1 MKDKKQKNE
10 QNAGAIAAKP
20 KKKKKVLIVVLVIV
34 AVLVVW
40 IGISIHNATKQV
52 AMAVN
57 TVEVEP
63 VQKRDLSDTISVKG
77 TVAGASSTNVT
88 SKAAS
93 EITSMNVQVGDIV
106 KEGDV
111 LCTLDSTSIEEK
123 IADLEKSMS
132 NANAV
137 SSINTQQ
144 AADALQQA
152 KDDQTTTLAAAQ
164 KTLDRAKDSYN
175 GAQML
180 YDQGQADFAALLAA
194 KQAVED
200 AQTAYDTAVETTNRA
215 IETAQEAQELNKYKD
230 TDTTSKDTLSNLKE
244 QLADCEIT
252 APCGGVVTAVNSKV
266 GDINA
271 EKNVIMTIEDTSS
284 LKMVATV
291 QEADVLKLQEGMEAT
306 VTADA
311 TGDEQIKGTVT
322 RVVRVKSQGT
332 TGSDGSTTS
341 AGGYSIE
348 IALDNQEL
356 LIGMAVKAKVMI
368 QAKGEVLAVPY
379 DLIQYDDNGQAYVLV
394 AEADDGGNA
403 TAVRRNITVGDEVDY
418 YTEVT
423 GGDLAEGDMLIYDT
437 TFSIAE
443 GQTFTPEQ
451 MYSEQDMGL
460 TDGMEKIVKT
470 YYVGKPNE
478 LEILHG
484 IDLTVNQ
491 GEFVSIVGESGS
503 GKSTLM
509 NIIGVLDRQ
518 TSGSYYLEGQDVN
531 GMTDEVRSAVRNR
544 RIGFVFQNFNLLP
557 RANALKNVMVPLIY
571 GEEKTKNA
579 KERAME
585 MLAMVGMDGRA
596 DHRPNELSGGQKQRV
611 AIARAM
617 INDPAIILADEPT
630 GALDSKTGHMVMDLF
645 HRLHEEQGKTI
656 VLITHSQELATETQR
671 IVTLLDGEIVGD
683 NRGGE
688 H

>member
-1 MKDKKQKNE
+1 M
-10 QNAGAIAAKP
+10 
-20 KKKKKVLIVVLVIV
+20 
-34 AVLVVW
+34 
-40 IGISIHNATKQV
+40 
-52 AMAVN
+52 
-57 TVEVEP
+57 
-63 VQKRDLSDTISVKG
+63 
-77 TVAGASSTNVT
+77 
-88 SKAAS
+88 
-93 EITSMNVQVGDIV
+93 
-106 KEGDV
+106 
-111 LCTLDSTSIEEK
+111 
-123 IADLEKSMS
+123 
-132 NANAV
+132 
-137 SSINTQQ
+137 
-144 AADALQQA
+144 
-152 KDDQTTTLAAAQ
+152 
-164 KTLDRAKDSYN
+164 
-175 GAQML
+175 
-180 YDQGQADFAALLAA
+180 
-194 KQAVED
+194 ED

-460 TDGMEKIVKT
+460 TDGIGTE
-470 YYVGKPNE
+470 
-478 LEILHG
+478 
-484 IDLTVNQ
+484 
-491 GEFVSIVGESGS
+491 VSE
-503 GKSTLM
+503 
-509 NIIGVLDRQ
+509 
-518 TSGSYYLEGQDVN
+518 
-531 GMTDEVRSAVRNR
+531 
-544 RIGFVFQNFNLLP
+544 
-557 RANALKNVMVPLIY
+557 
-571 GEEKTKNA
+571 
-579 KERAME
+579 
-585 MLAMVGMDGRA
+585 
-596 DHRPNELSGGQKQRV
+596 
-611 AIARAM
+611 
-617 INDPAIILADEPT
+617 
-630 GALDSKTGHMVMDLF
+630 
-645 HRLHEEQGKTI
+645 
-656 VLITHSQELATETQR
+656 
-671 IVTLLDGEIVGD
+671 
-683 NRGGE
+683 
-688 H
+688 